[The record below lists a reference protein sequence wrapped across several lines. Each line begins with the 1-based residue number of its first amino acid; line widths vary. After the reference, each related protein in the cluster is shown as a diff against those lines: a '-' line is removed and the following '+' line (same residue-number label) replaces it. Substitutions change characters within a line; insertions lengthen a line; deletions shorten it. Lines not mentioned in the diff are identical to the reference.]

1 MRNVEASGEVMWMR
15 GATHLRIGRAAKE
28 VDWSW
33 HSAEGFSGGDDTNYA
48 TTPPSGPLTAPVQSF
63 AQTGSRTVSR
73 RANMKYRLALGA
85 VIGVAAVFA
94 VVATSRAD
102 PKLTDIPKHRHY
114 VKTASGEMVPVGPD
128 LCDNPKLQNAF
139 NQFHN
144 NLHVVSAAGIG
155 PAAPGLHN
163 FKGAD
168 LMAGP
173 C

>member
-1 MRNVEASGEVMWMR
+1 
-15 GATHLRIGRAAKE
+15 
-28 VDWSW
+28 
-33 HSAEGFSGGDDTNYA
+33 
-48 TTPPSGPLTAPVQSF
+48 
-63 AQTGSRTVSR
+63 
-73 RANMKYRLALGA
+73 MKYRLALGA

-144 NLHVVSAAGIG
+144 NIHVATGSSIG

-163 FKGAD
+163 FTGAEV
-168 LMAGP
+168 LSGG